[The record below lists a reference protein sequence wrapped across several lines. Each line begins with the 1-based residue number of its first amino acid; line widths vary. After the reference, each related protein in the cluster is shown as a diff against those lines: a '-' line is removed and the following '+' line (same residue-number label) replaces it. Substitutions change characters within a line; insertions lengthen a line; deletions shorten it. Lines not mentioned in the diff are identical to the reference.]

1 MERINCEKCSACTKY
16 NGRNG
21 CGYQPCHNPTVTR
34 LRSPEYVKPP
44 SLEILYSAEK
54 SNDLVHGWDWVLV
67 WFFGFVFGIII
78 GMLILK
84 ISMN

>member
-1 MERINCEKCSACTKY
+1 MTKVKCGKCLACTYY
-16 NGRNG
+16 NGLNG
-21 CGYQPCHNPTVTR
+21 SGYQPCHNPTVTR

-78 GMLILK
+78 GILILK